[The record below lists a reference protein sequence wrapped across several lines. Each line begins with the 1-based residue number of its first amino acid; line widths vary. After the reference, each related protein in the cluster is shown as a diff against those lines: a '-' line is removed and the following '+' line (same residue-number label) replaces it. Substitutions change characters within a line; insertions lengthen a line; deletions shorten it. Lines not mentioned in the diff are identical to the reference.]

1 MENIYQY
8 PTDGQGPSGSYSSV
22 PQNGSEMAAMTL
34 TPEQAASSNA
44 GYQPIRLKPCE
55 VCFDKATG
63 YHFGVISCEACK
75 ACYAF
80 TRGLYERPLYGH
92 CRESNVGSAVIKSE

>member
-8 PTDGQGPSGSYSSV
+8 TTDGQGPSASYSSV

-34 TPEQAASSNA
+34 STADQAGTSNA

-80 TRGLYERPLYGH
+80 MIPFRSLRLCY
-92 CRESNVGSAVIKSE
+92 VGNQHQQQQN